1 MATQGG
7 RASTPVTQNDLTDRS
22 QAAQGGRASTPV
34 TQRDLTDRSQASQ
47 GGSASTPVT
56 QSDLTARSQPEPRT
70 PQDPA
75 PAWSGLAA
83 HLFDEPYEFN
93 FFQAVRLLHKLLP
106 ERTPIGKGG
115 PPGREPVRFRAW
127 VSLNFPPSQIYDLT
141 VPTPDQPIPVM
152 TQAFMGLFGPSGI
165 LPRHYTELMI
175 RLQRDS
181 KGPEKF
187 LLRDWLDL
195 FNHRLVSLFY
205 RAWEKYRFVL
215 PYERREFERADPDVF
230 SRSLLSLTGL
240 GIPPLRNRLTI
251 TTGSVHE
258 PAGHDSVL
266 ASVDDQSILYYGGF
280 FAHRPRNAL
289 SLQAL
294 VGHYFQTPVEVI
306 QFQGQWLA
314 LEPQVQTR
322 LGALDGN
329 CELGASSVV
338 GDKIWNVQNKIRIR
352 LGPLGYERFLD
363 FLPDPTPTPSRKD
376 FFLLLHLVR
385 LYVGPE
391 LDFDVQL
398 VLKAEDVPEAQLSS
412 EGTIGARLGWNTW
425 IRTAP
430 FQTDAD
436 DGVFPDTEVFHLG
449 EDHSGLGL

>member
-7 RASTPVTQNDLTDRS
+7 RASTPVKQSVPTAGS
-22 QAAQGGRASTPV
+22 QAEQRVGR
-34 TQRDLTDRSQASQ
+34 
-47 GGSASTPVT
+47 
-56 QSDLTARSQPEPRT
+56 
-70 PQDPA
+70 DPA
-75 PAWSGLAA
+75 PAWTGVSA
-83 HLFDEPYEFN
+83 HLFDEPYEFD

-115 PPGREPVRFRAW
+115 PPSRETVRFRAW
-127 VSLNFPPSQIYDLT
+127 VSLNFPPSAIYDLT
-141 VPTPDQPIPVM
+141 VPTALEPIPVL

-181 KGPEKF
+181 KGPERF

-215 PYERREFERADPDVF
+215 PYERREYERADPDLF
-230 SRSLLSLTGL
+230 TRSLLSLTGL

-251 TTGSVHE
+251 ATGLVHE
-258 PAGHDSVL
+258 PAGHESVL
-266 ASVDDQSILYYGGF
+266 ASVDDLSVLYYGGF
-280 FAHRPRNAL
+280 FAHRPRNAV

-294 VGHYFQTPVEVI
+294 LRDYFQTPVQVI
-306 QFQGQWLA
+306 QFQGQWLV

-322 LGALDGN
+322 LGVVDGN
-329 CELGASSVV
+329 CELGASAVV

-352 LGPLGYERFLD
+352 LGPLPYERFLG
-363 FLPDPTPTPSRKD
+363 FLPDPTPTPFRKD

-398 VLKAEDVPEAQLSS
+398 VLKAEDVPEAQLSD

-436 DGVFPDTEVFHLG
+436 DGVFPGTDVFHLG
-449 EDHSGLGL
+449 EDQSGLGL

>member
-7 RASTPVTQNDLTDRS
+7 RASTPVNQSVGTASS
-22 QAAQGGRASTPV
+22 QARRRTGRDST
-34 TQRDLTDRSQASQ
+34 
-47 GGSASTPVT
+47 
-56 QSDLTARSQPEPRT
+56 
-70 PQDPA
+70 

-83 HLFDEPYEFN
+83 HLFDEPYEFD

-106 ERTPIGKGG
+106 DRTPIGRGG
-115 PPGREPVRFRAW
+115 PPSREPVRLRAW
-127 VSLNFPPSQIYDLT
+127 VSLNFPPSAIFDLT

-215 PYERREFERADPDVF
+215 PYERCEYERIDPDLF
-230 SRSLLSLTGL
+230 TRTLLSLTGL
-240 GIPPLRNRLTI
+240 GIPPLRNRLTV
-251 TTGSVHE
+251 TTGAVHE
-258 PAGHDSVL
+258 PAGHESVL
-266 ASVDDQSILYYGGF
+266 ASVDDLSVLYYGGF

-306 QFQGQWLA
+306 QFLGQWLA
-314 LEPQVQTR
+314 LEPPVQTR
-322 LGALDGN
+322 LGAVDGN

-352 LGPLGYERFLD
+352 LGPLPYERFLD
-363 FLPDPTPTPSRKD
+363 FLPDSNPTPARKD

-385 LYVGPE
+385 LYVGSE

-398 VLKAEDVPEAQLSS
+398 VLKAEDVPEAQLTS

-430 FQTDAD
+430 FPTDAD
-436 DGVFPDTEVFHLG
+436 DSVFPATEVFHLG
-449 EDHSGLGL
+449 EDQFGLGL